1 MSNSQFSNLVIA
13 IDGPA
18 GAGKSTVARLL
29 SDRLSIPLLDTGA
42 MYRAVALMASREG
55 LSVDQPEELVALASR
70 LRIEF
75 PSESPLD
82 VHADGENI
90 SSDIRSIEIGELAS
104 QISVLPDLRKV
115 LVAAQ
120 QAIVAKGGRILEGR
134 DVTTV
139 VAPDADL
146 KIFLT
151 ASIEE
156 RARRRW
162 LEIRERGETTS
173 LQQVVKDVVIRD
185 TGHYTRP
192 DGTLMLAED
201 AHIIE
206 SYGITPEQVVD
217 RIVAL
222 L

>member
-29 SDRLSIPLLDTGA
+29 SDRFGIPLLDTGA
-42 MYRAVALMASREG
+42 MYRAVAYKAHEAGLTLGQSEQIVWLARNCKISFPADSP
-55 LSVDQPEELVALASR
+55 LSVHV
-70 LRIEF
+70 
-75 PSESPLD
+75 
-82 VHADGENI
+82 DGQDI
-90 SSDIRSIEIGELAS
+90 SDKIRTLEIGEFAS
-104 QISVLPDLRKV
+104 QISVLRDLRERM
-115 LVAAQ
+115 VALQ
-120 QAIVAKGGRILEGR
+120 QEILRQGGRILEGR

-162 LEIRERGETTS
+162 LEIKARGESTS

-185 TGHYTRP
+185 HRDYTRT

-201 AHIIE
+201 AHIVE
-206 SYGITPEQVVD
+206 SFGITAEEVVD

>member
-1 MSNSQFSNLVIA
+1 MPNSELVIA

-29 SDRLSIPLLDTGA
+29 AERLGLKLLDTGA
-42 MYRAVALMASREG
+42 MYRALALRVLREG
-55 LSVDQPEELVALASR
+55 HSAAQSEQIVWLAQNSSITFPPDHPDRVHLDGVDV
-70 LRIEF
+70 
-75 PSESPLD
+75 
-82 VHADGENI
+82 
-90 SSDIRSIEIGELAS
+90 SSMIRTLEIGEIAS
-104 QISVLPDLRKV
+104 QISVLRDVRAR
-115 LVAAQ
+115 LVSLQ
-120 QAIVAKGGRILEGR
+120 QEVIARGGFVLEGR

-139 VAPDADL
+139 VAPKADL

-162 LEIRERGETTS
+162 IEIRDFDPKIS

-185 TGHYTRP
+185 HRDYTRT

-201 AHIIE
+201 AVIVE
-206 SYGITPEQVVD
+206 SFGLTPLEVVE
-217 RIVAL
+217 RIVERL
-222 L
+222 